1 MNTCKVTFEN
11 SNEQQ
16 VIVILSLNKEKNEL
30 DMKLGFSPKVDPHT
44 DLGLAGQFA
53 DIFCKALGANNESTP
68 SEKQQ

>member
-11 SNEQQ
+11 SNGQQ

-30 DMKLGFSPKVDPHT
+30 DMKVGFSPKVDPHT
-44 DLGLAGQFA
+44 DLGLAGQFT

>member
-11 SNEQQ
+11 SNGQQ
-16 VIVILSLNKEKNEL
+16 VIVILSLNKEKNE
-30 DMKLGFSPKVDPHT
+30 LGFSPKVDPHT

>member
-11 SNEQQ
+11 SNGQQ

-44 DLGLAGQFA
+44 DLGLAGQFV

>member
-11 SNEQQ
+11 SNGQQ

-53 DIFCKALGANNESTP
+53 DTFCKALGANNESTP